1 MPAGTDPST
10 YTITIV
16 PSEIPAGYTAVVAV
30 GQSPSGQV
38 ELAQG
43 AFPSPAPVCF
53 NSTPMV
59 LHPINMSHMSPAL
72 RTEIARARARSRAA
86 RARAGARR

>member
-1 MPAGTDPST
+1 MPAGTNPST

-30 GQSPSGQV
+30 GENASGQV

-43 AFPSPAPVCF
+43 AFRSPVPVCF
-53 NSTPMV
+53 NSTPTV
-59 LHPINMSHMSPAL
+59 LHPIDMSHASPAL
-72 RTEIARARARSRAA
+72 KAAVAKARKAA
-86 RARAGARR
+86 LAGSQR